1 MASAF
6 NFNAGESNYTGE
18 VLGDLLT
25 LTAQE
30 NETYK
35 EGLIHIKTGIQKKYA
50 LPSVQLGKIIQ
61 DRKPIPDGSVGE
73 YTFAERYL
81 EPEDFMIYLR
91 FNPRDFEEYYRPFQP
106 KGNLVFRTLAP
117 KVQATM
123 IRLLMER
130 KMEYINHAIWCS
142 ATPTEKTKI
151 SSSDY
156 KAAEGSN
163 PAVGVAPGK
172 TEIGGE
178 DAAGEMKYFNGAIC
192 RMLMNAAAEA
202 TSEDAKCGQ
211 INVAGTG
218 SFANG
223 QAVEAELFA
232 MWEATEPKIR
242 KKSGL
247 VILMDYKS
255 WDAYNR
261 YLSDKTVK
269 YSDNRNENEHRF
281 QGKRIIPM
289 TALPDDTIIMGN
301 FTTGVDSNLWMG
313 IDYANDEDVL
323 QVDKLQADSELY
335 FFKMLLKMDINIVR
349 PSEITAHIPFKYT
362 A

>member
-35 EGLIHIKTGIQKKYA
+35 EGLIHIKSGIQKKYA

-81 EPEDFMIYLR
+81 EPEDLMIYLR

-106 KGNLVFRTLAP
+106 KGNLVFRTLDP

-142 ATPTEKTKI
+142 AKPEEKAKI
-151 SSSDY
+151 ASADGTV
-156 KAAEGSN
+156 AAG
-163 PAVGVAPGK
+163 A

-192 RMLMNAAAEA
+192 RMLMNAAAAA

-218 SFANG
+218 AFADG

-261 YLSDKTVK
+261 YLADKTVK
-269 YSDNRNENEHRF
+269 YSDNRTENEHRF

-289 TALPDDTIIMGN
+289 VALPEDTIIMGC

-313 IDYANDEDVL
+313 IDYANDEEVL
-323 QVDKLQADSELY
+323 QIDKLQNDSELY
-335 FFKMLLKMDINIVR
+335 FFKMLLKIDINIVR

>member
-1 MASAF
+1 MATF

-25 LTAQE
+25 LTAQD

-35 EGLIHIKTGIQKKYA
+35 EGLIHIKSGIQKKYA
-50 LPSVQLGKIIQ
+50 LPSVRLGKIIQ
-61 DRKPIPDGSVGE
+61 DHKATPDSSQGE

-81 EPEDFMIYLR
+81 EPENFMVYVE
-91 FNPRDFEEYYRPFQP
+91 FNPRDFEQYYRPFQP
-106 KGNLVFRTLAP
+106 KGNLVFRELDP
-117 KVQATM
+117 KVQSTM

-130 KMEYINHAIWCS
+130 KTEYINHAIWCS
-142 ATPTEKTKI
+142 AQPDYAAKI
-151 SSSDY
+151 SSAD
-156 KAAEGSN
+156 GSVTGGN
-163 PAVGVAPGK
+163 
-172 TEIGGE
+172 TEIGSE
-178 DAAGEMKYFNGAIC
+178 DAAGPMKYFNGAIT

-218 SFANG
+218 SFADG
-223 QAVEAELFA
+223 EAVEAELYA
-232 MWEATEPKIR
+232 MWQKTEPKVR
-242 KKSGL
+242 KKAGM

-255 WDAYNR
+255 WDAYNK
-261 YLSDKTVK
+261 YLSDKTMK
-269 YSDNRNENEHRF
+269 YNDNRTENEHRF

-289 TALPDDTIIMGN
+289 VALPDDTILMGC
-301 FTTGVDSNLWMG
+301 FTTGIDSNLWMG
-313 IDYANDEDVL
+313 IDYANDEEVL
-323 QVDKLQADSELY
+323 QVDKLQANSELY
-335 FFKMLLKMDINIVR
+335 FFKMLIKMDINIVR

>member
-1 MASAF
+1 MPSAF
-6 NFNAGESNYTGE
+6 QFNAGESNYTGE

-25 LTAQE
+25 LTAQD

-73 YTFAERYL
+73 YIFAERYL

-106 KGNLVFRTLAP
+106 KGNLVFRTLDP

-130 KMEYINHAIWCS
+130 KMEFINHAIWCS
-142 ATPTEKTKI
+142 ATPEQKAKI
-151 SSSDY
+151 SSADGTV
-156 KAAEGSN
+156 AAG
-163 PAVGVAPGK
+163 A

-192 RMLMNAAAEA
+192 RMLMNAAAAA

-218 SFANG
+218 TFADG
-223 QAVEAELFA
+223 KAVEAELFA

-261 YLSDKTVK
+261 YLADKTVK
-269 YSDNRNENEHRF
+269 YSDNRTENEHRF

-323 QVDKLQADSELY
+323 QVEKLQADSELY

-349 PSEITAHIPFKYT
+349 PSEITAHLPFKYT
-362 A
+362 AA

>member
-25 LTAQE
+25 LAAQE

-35 EGLIHIKTGIQKKYA
+35 EGLIHIKSGIQKKYA
-50 LPSVQLGKIIQ
+50 LPQVRLGKIIQ
-61 DRKPIPDGSVGE
+61 DHKPTPDSSVGE

-81 EPEDFMIYLR
+81 EPEDFMIYLE
-91 FNPRDFEEYYRPFQP
+91 FNPRDYEQYYRPFQP
-106 KGNLVFRTLAP
+106 KGNLVFRNLDP

-123 IRLLMER
+123 IRLLMEQEQ
-130 KMEYINHAIWCS
+130 EYINQAIWCS
-142 ATPTEKTKI
+142 AKAEERAKI
-151 SSSDY
+151 SSSD
-156 KAAEGSN
+156 GSVTAGN
-163 PAVGVAPGK
+163 

-178 DAAGEMKYFNGAIC
+178 ADAGPMKYFNGAIA
-192 RMLMNAAAEA
+192 RMLMNAAAAA

-211 INVAGTG
+211 INIAGSG
-218 SFANG
+218 AFADG
-223 QAVEAELFA
+223 EAVEDELYA
-232 MWEATEPKIR
+232 MWEATPPKIR
-242 KKSGL
+242 KKAGL

-255 WDAYNR
+255 WDAYNK
-261 YLSDKTVK
+261 YLSSKTMK
-269 YSDNRNENEHRF
+269 YSDNRKENEHRF

-289 TALPDDTIIMGN
+289 VALPNDTIFMGV

-313 IDYANDEDVL
+313 VDYANDEDVL
-323 QVDKLQADSELY
+323 QVDKLQNNSELY
-335 FFKMLLKMDINIVR
+335 FFKALLKMDVNIVR